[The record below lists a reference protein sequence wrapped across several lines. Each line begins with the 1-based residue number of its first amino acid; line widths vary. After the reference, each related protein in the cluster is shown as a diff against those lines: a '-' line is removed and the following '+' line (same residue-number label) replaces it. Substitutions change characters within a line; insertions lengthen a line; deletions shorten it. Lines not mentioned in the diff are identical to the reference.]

1 MNPRTYP
8 LLIVIAT
15 AIFVVPVYG
24 DDFPEPPNTER
35 SSTRPLA
42 PADAAAGWR
51 IPQGFRVNVFAAEPD
66 VRNPVAM
73 AWDSRGRLWI
83 AENYTYAETTQRF
96 DLRLRDRVL
105 ILEDN
110 DADGRMD
117 KRTVFT
123 DGVQRLGSVELGYG
137 GVWLM
142 CPPQLLFIPDRN
154 GDDAPDGPAEVVLDG
169 FKVATDNHHTF
180 ANGLKWGP
188 DGWLYGRCGASSPG
202 QVGVPG
208 TPDAERIPIRG
219 GLWRYHPVRKRFE
232 VLCHGT
238 TNPWGHDWNALAE
251 AFFINTVNG
260 HLWHMIPGAHFARPH
275 TIEPNSR
282 VYAVIDQHADHYHW
296 DNSQHYKN
304 TLIPGGIDDHRGGGH
319 AHTGLI
325 FYLGGQWPETF
336 HDKLFT
342 LNFHGRRANVERL
355 ERSGSGYV
363 GRHEPDMF
371 FAADPWFRGV
381 DLSYGPD
388 GSVSVL
394 DWSDTGECHDHDG
407 VHRSSGRIYRFT
419 YGKPANI
426 EVHNV
431 SKLAE
436 RDLVALHL
444 HANEWFVRQ
453 ARRVLAERSTRGEP
467 LLEAKATLRE
477 MFEENP
483 NPSRKIRAL
492 CSLFV
497 IGGTDARFLRG
508 LLGHEHESVRAWAIR
523 FLTDNLPIDTIYS
536 RRGGADVALPADLL
550 RQFAALAMA
559 DPSGLVRLVL
569 ASTLQRLPV
578 DDRESLAHALLSRSD
593 DDGDHNLPSL
603 IWTGLIPVA
612 EADPDT
618 LVRLALDCRLTNVQR
633 LIARRLAEEIESH
646 PGPVNA
652 LLEAGML
659 RPEGSSFP
667 TQLVAGLSDALTG
680 WRKATKPAAWERFQ
694 EKLSAGSNPALRA
707 QLRDLNVLFGDGR
720 AVEEV
725 KRLALD
731 ESALLDV
738 RMSALRSLIEA
749 RPPDLRAVCERLV
762 RVTFL
767 NSIAARGLA
776 LFDDPRIGATLAKSY
791 RAFHPSERSQVVEI
805 LASRPAFA
813 RSLLDQIAAGGI
825 PRQDLTAFHARQIRG
840 LGSPALTE
848 RLAQVWGVER
858 DSAADRRE
866 QIALLKRKLDAAVL
880 ARADRGHGR
889 AVFDRVCASCHKLYG
904 HGGEVGPDLT
914 GGGRDNLDYLLE
926 NLVDPSASVS
936 ADFRMVVVAMND
948 GRALNGLVRAR
959 TDRTLTLQTQTE
971 VLVLDRREIDT
982 VQTSPVSLMPDGL
995 LASLSEAE
1003 TRDLLSYLMNQ
1014 SQVPL
1019 P

>member
-1 MNPRTYP
+1 MNLRTYS

-15 AIFVVPVYG
+15 VIFVVPVYG

-35 SSTRPLA
+35 SATRPLA

-51 IPQGFRVNVFAAEPD
+51 VPEGFRVNVFAAEPD

-73 AWDSRGRLWI
+73 AWDTRGRLWI

-180 ANGLKWGP
+180 ANGLRWGP

-202 QVGVPG
+202 QIGVPG
-208 TPDAERIPIRG
+208 TPGTERIPVRG

-238 TNPWGHDWNALAE
+238 TNPWGHDWNSLGE

-275 TIEPNSR
+275 TIEPNPR
-282 VYAVIDQHADHYHW
+282 VYTVIDQHADHYHW
-296 DNSQHYKN
+296 DNSQHYKT

-319 AHTGLI
+319 AHTGLM

-336 HDKLFT
+336 RDKLFT

-381 DLSYGPD
+381 DLSCGPD

-419 YGKPANI
+419 YGKTGPI
-426 EVHNV
+426 DIRDV
-431 SKLAE
+431 SKLEE

-444 HANEWFVRQ
+444 HENEWFVRK

-467 LLEAKATLRE
+467 LSLAKASLRE
-477 MFEENP
+477 MFEHNP
-483 NPSRKIRAL
+483 DPARKIGAL

-497 IGGTDARFLRG
+497 IGGSDTPFLRR
-508 LLGHEHESVRAWAIR
+508 LLRYKHESVRAWAIR

-536 RRGGADVALPADLL
+536 RRGGPDVVLPADLL
-550 RQFAALAMA
+550 RQLAEIATA

-569 ASTLQRLPV
+569 ASTLQRLPLGQ
-578 DDRESLAHALLSRSD
+578 RESLADALLSRSE
-593 DDGDHNLPSL
+593 DGADHNLPSL

-612 EADPDT
+612 DADPDV
-618 LVRLALDCRLTNVQR
+618 LVRLALDCRLAEVQR
-633 LIARRLAEEIESH
+633 LIARRLGEEIETN

-652 LLEAGML
+652 LLEAGEQQ
-659 RPEGSSFP
+659 PEGSVLR
-667 TQLVAGLSDALTG
+667 TQLVAGLTDAMTG
-680 WRKATKPAAWERFQ
+680 WRKAKKPAAWDRFQ
-694 EKLSAGSNPALRA
+694 EKLSKGPDPALQARV
-707 QLRDLNVLFGDGR
+707 RDLNVLFGDGR
-720 AVEEV
+720 ALEEV

-731 ESALLDV
+731 ESSPLDV
-738 RMSALRSLIEA
+738 RMSALKSLIEA
-749 RPPDLRAVCERLV
+749 RPGDLRTICERLV
-762 RVTFL
+762 RVSFL
-767 NSIAARGLA
+767 NSVAARGLA
-776 LFDDPRIGATLAKSY
+776 LFDDPAIGVTLARSY
-791 RAFHPSERSQVVEI
+791 RAFHASERSVVVEI
-805 LASRPAFA
+805 LSSRPAFA
-813 RSLLDQIAAGGI
+813 RALLDRIAAGGI

-840 LGSPALTE
+840 LGVPALTE
-848 RLAQVWGVER
+848 RLAQVWGFER
-858 DSAADRRE
+858 ESAADRRK
-866 QIALLKRKLDAAVL
+866 QIAALKGKLGASVL
-880 ARADRGHGR
+880 ARANRSRGR

-904 HGGEVGPDLT
+904 YGGEIGPDLT
-914 GGGRDNLDYLLE
+914 GAGRDNLEYLLE
-926 NLVDPSASVS
+926 NLIDPSASVS

-971 VLVLDRREIDT
+971 ALVLDQREIET
-982 VQTSPVSLMPDGL
+982 VQPSALSLMPDGL
-995 LASLSEAE
+995 LTPLSESE
-1003 TRDLLSYLMNQ
+1003 TCDLLSYLMHQ
-1014 SQVPL
+1014 TQVPL